1 MTTLVSAWTAA
12 RNALRDAGIDTP
24 AVDARMLVELA
35 TGATRLDIVTDP
47 YREVDAAAL
56 ARLNALL
63 ARRAGREPVSH
74 IVGYK
79 DFWTHRFAVTP
90 AVLTPRPETE
100 LLVQAALDW
109 TPIELPRR
117 VLDLGV
123 GSGAILLT
131 VLAAR
136 PLASGVGVDLSAEA
150 LAVAAANA
158 ETLGVGARA
167 LLVQDDWGAGLEAE
181 SFDVVLSNPPYIR
194 TGALQ
199 LLEPEVGRH
208 EPHLALDGGP
218 DGLDGYRAALAA
230 AARLLRPGGMFA
242 LELGQGQAEAVWA
255 LADDIRLQPDSV
267 RDDLAGIPRAL
278 IGHKA

>member
-24 AVDARMLVELA
+24 ALDARMLVELA